1 MFGDGAL
8 QHTNTVYCSFGCVEW
23 VPSFEGSLEVK
34 LPTVWKD
41 EKAKVGRAHEE
52 KGRRNQNRDETG
64 RRSKIQVREKVEKS
78 RNTVF
83 FHGFVGGTT
92 TWQGGCGRESVA
104 VVGRWS
110 VDHGIPITLSIE
122 YGLQFYNQ

>member
-1 MFGDGAL
+1 MKK
-8 QHTNTVYCSFGCVEW
+8 QRWE
-23 VPSFEGSLEVK
+23 E
-34 LPTVWKD
+34 PTKR
-41 EKAKVGRAHEE
+41 KEE
-52 KGRRNQNRDETG
+52 EIRTETTG

-104 VVGRWS
+104 VVDGGGRAVVGRPWYPYHPEHRIW
-110 VDHGIPITLSIE
+110 VTILQSINF
-122 YGLQFYNQ
+122 LLCILVLV

>member
-8 QHTNTVYCSFGCVEW
+8 QHTNTVCCSFGCVEW
-23 VPSFEGSLEVK
+23 VPSFVEGSLEVK
-34 LPTVWKD
+34 LATVWKD

-83 FHGFVGGTT
+83 FHGFVGVPLR
-92 TWQGGCGRESVA
+92 GRV
-104 VVGRWS
+104 VVGGNRWRWS
-110 VDHGIPITLSIE
+110 G
-122 YGLQFYNQ
+122 GGR